1 MLFRMPKYSS
11 IMHRFARIVLLPF
24 YSLFVKTKIEGEH
37 FIPRQGPAIIVSNH
51 ISFIDPFAL
60 GYLCRR
66 RNRQIHFLAKSELFK
81 IPLLGWF
88 LRSCGQI
95 PVERGTSKAAD
106 SLLSAELALSD
117 SRLVGIYPEST
128 MPEDLVQLPIKS
140 GAIRLAIKTGA
151 PIIVVGTWGAHDF
164 WRKGKLPRPR
174 IRDTHWLIVAKP
186 YLLDKDADVEASRSQ
201 LAEMMKQTT
210 KIAKEKLGN

>member
-1 MLFRMPKYSS
+1 
-11 IMHRFARIVLLPF
+11 MHRIARIVLLPL
-24 YSLFVKTKIEGEH
+24 YSIFVKTKIEGEH
-37 FIPRQGPAIIVSNH
+37 FIPRTGPAIIVSNH

-95 PVERGTSKAAD
+95 PVERGTSKAAE
-106 SLLSAELALSD
+106 SLKGAQVVLSD

-140 GAIRLAIKTGA
+140 GAIRLASKTNA
-151 PIIVVGTWGAHDF
+151 PIIVVGTWGAHNF
-164 WRKGKLPRPR
+164 WRKGKFPRPK
-174 IRDTHWLIVAKP
+174 IRQTHWMVVTQPYVVETDVDIEQAKI
-186 YLLDKDADVEASRSQ
+186 E
-201 LAEMMKQTT
+201 LAERMQKATQ
-210 KIAKEKLGN
+210 IAKDKLVNK